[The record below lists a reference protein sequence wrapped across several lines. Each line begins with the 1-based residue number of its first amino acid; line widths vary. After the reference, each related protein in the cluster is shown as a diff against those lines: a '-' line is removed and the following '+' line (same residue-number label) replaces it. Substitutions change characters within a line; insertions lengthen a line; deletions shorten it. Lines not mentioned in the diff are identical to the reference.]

1 MSKIPSANENFPPSI
16 TVYDLFRIP
25 SYKYTTNEHAKQ
37 WFCVY
42 ETKFSSDAYFDMT
55 TITWLLLIFSLVG
68 GFFFLSFSLVFGH
81 ISKILN
87 IDALAKML
95 LHLCVPSAFFFC
107 NNFFCFVLKFW
118 NVEIAVFGCD
128 LADCYYSR
136 ALHKCVATKKM
147 FNALCERS
155 KINQLQNAGMYS
167 THFFWCALK
176 CASQHTLLNRMPAL
190 MYTHII
196 MRMQSLTYSLT
207 HSFLHT
213 RKVTHL

>member
-25 SYKYTTNEHAKQ
+25 SYKYTANEHAKQ
-37 WFCVY
+37 RFCVY

-107 NNFFCFVLKFW
+107 NNFFVFRLEILERW
-118 NVEIAVFGCD
+118 NRCIWLWSGRLLLFARSSQMCS
-128 LADCYYSR
+128 Y
-136 ALHKCVATKKM
+136 KKM
-147 FNALCERS
+147 FDALCERS

-176 CASQHTLLNRMPAL
+176 CASQHTLLKRMPAL
-190 MYTHII
+190 MHTHII

-207 HSFLHT
+207 HSFRVC
-213 RKVTHL
+213 RK

>member
-107 NNFFCFVLKFW
+107 NNFFLFRLEILERWNRCIWLWSGRLLLFARSSQMCSYKKKCLMRFVNAAKSINYKTLVCTAHISFGARW
-118 NVEIAVFGCD
+118 NAPHSIHCSIECPRSCT
-128 LADCYYSR
+128 LTSS
-136 ALHKCVATKKM
+136 
-147 FNALCERS
+147 CECS
-155 KINQLQNAGMYS
+155 
-167 THFFWCALK
+167 H
-176 CASQHTLLNRMPAL
+176 
-190 MYTHII
+190 
-196 MRMQSLTYSLT
+196 SLT
-207 HSFLHT
+207 HSL
-213 RKVTHL
+213 THFYIRGK